1 MDEQAAIQ
9 QAMALAAQRATA
21 PATGA
26 PVFNP
31 PVGMGSPALGAVQPP
46 PPPVEEPASG
56 AAPPPADAA
65 ALVSLTPTEDLE
77 SGPNADEEDDRELD
91 DLGYGDRPIQGPA
104 GHSDPKFQHP
114 LDRAA
119 DTIRGELQQTTKR
132 MATALF
138 PQGPA
143 DSVKLSNKALLD
155 YIGRHWNDPSD
166 PQGSATFRQ
175 SLLDRVAPKGPDG
188 TRLPSGVKMFH
199 KLYHDAIVK
208 TGKGRPA
215 NAPQPEQMAAPQVQL
230 QAAAA
235 GGAVPPGPPPPLAAP
250 PAPPAPPAAAPP
262 PFVPPGAAGVAGP
275 VAPNQ
280 LPPGPPVP
288 GMMG

>member
-31 PVGMGSPALGAVQPP
+31 PVGMGSPALGAVTPP
-46 PPPVEEPASG
+46 PPPVEEGNPEQPPA
-56 AAPPPADAA
+56 PADAS
-65 ALVSLTPTEDLE
+65 ALVAQVPTDDLE
-77 SGPNADEEDDRELD
+77 SGPNADEEGDRELD
-91 DLGYGDRPIQGPA
+91 DLGYGSRPVQGPA
-104 GHSDPKFQHP
+104 GHSNPKYQHP

-119 DTIRGELQQTTKR
+119 NTIRGELQETTKR

-143 DSVKLSNKALLD
+143 DSMKLSSKALTD
-155 YIGRHWNDPSD
+155 YVGRHWDDPSD

-199 KLYHDAIVK
+199 KLYNDAIVK
-208 TGKGRPA
+208 TGKTRPA
-215 NAPQPEQMAAPQVQL
+215 QMPQPEQMAAPQVQ
-230 QAAAA
+230 AAAA
-235 GGAVPPGPPPPLAAP
+235 SGMPGAGAVPPALSPAPGPMPPPALAM
-250 PAPPAPPAAAPP
+250 PAPAAAPP
-262 PFVPPGAAGVAGP
+262 PFVPPGAVGP

-280 LPPGPPVP
+280 LPPG
-288 GMMG
+288 MMG